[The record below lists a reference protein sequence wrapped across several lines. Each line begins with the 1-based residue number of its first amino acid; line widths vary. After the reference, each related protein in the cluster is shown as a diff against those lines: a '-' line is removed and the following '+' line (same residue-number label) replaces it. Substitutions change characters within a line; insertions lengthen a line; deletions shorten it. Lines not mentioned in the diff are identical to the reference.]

1 MIKRIVLSF
10 IAVLMI
16 VAMNQVSLAN
26 DISIPPIEE
35 DKPTMLP
42 YDGKRCTISCF
53 SGEHNRSKALIS
65 LTGRVVTC
73 VRNTLDVMFDERC
86 VEKNIL
92 KNLQAQLK
100 NAVYAALMLYIVLL
114 GIKITASGK
123 PPSKQEIFT
132 AILKFGFVLYFTIGS
147 GLNEIVYQGGR
158 AAMSSLS
165 NFLIQASTGKLCYF
179 SGYERGYEYLAMWD
193 TIDCRIGHYLFIGMN
208 KIAGGAMGTIFGV
221 FCLIIPLLFSLQI
234 MLGFF
239 LALFGIF
246 VISIATSIVHF
257 FILAMIGLAL
267 MTYFGVIFV
276 PMVLFSFTKKFFEN
290 WWTMAVSFTLQPVVM
305 SAFIAFPFLIF
316 DYVMYAD
323 CDFIQRGNLWFIKK
337 TFQSSSCME
346 SLGYQLNDIFVGG
359 ASPLRTIR
367 TLFFDIVIIT
377 WGKFDVI
384 SAALLKILFFCYL
397 FMLFAEQGGDLAARI
412 TDGPAIGGFA
422 TNAGKVLNDFI
433 NKITKKPEGDKKGGD
448 QGGNNASVSG
458 TTGRTDAGVS
468 VPSDDASVGTS
479 AAGANTSSDS
489 GKGE

>member
-10 IAVLMI
+10 IAVLTI

-26 DISIPPIEE
+26 D
-35 DKPTMLP
+35 
-42 YDGKRCTISCF
+42 GKRCAVSCF

-100 NAVYAALMLYIVLL
+100 TAVYAALMLYIVLL
-114 GIKITASGK
+114 GIKITTSGK
-123 PPSKQEIFT
+123 PPSKQELLT

-165 NFLIQASTGKLCYF
+165 NFLVQASTGKLCYF

-193 TIDCRIGHYLFIGMN
+193 TIDCRIGHYLFIGMT
-208 KIAGGAMGTIFGV
+208 KIAGGAMGTVFGV

-239 LALFGIF
+239 LILFGVF

-257 FILAMIGLAL
+257 FILAMIGLGL

-276 PMVLFSFTKKFFEN
+276 PMVLFSFTKQFFDS
-290 WWTMAVSFTLQPVVM
+290 WWKMSVSFTLQPVVM

-323 CDFIQRGNLWFIKK
+323 CDFIQRGNLWFVKK
-337 TFQSSSCME
+337 TFQSPACME
-346 SLGYQLNDIFVGG
+346 SLGYQLNDIF
-359 ASPLRTIR
+359 ASDSSPLSTIR
-367 TLFFDIVIIT
+367 TLFFDIVIVT
-377 WGKFDVI
+377 WSRFDVI
-384 SAALLKILFFCYL
+384 TAAVIKILFFCYL
-397 FMLFAEQGGDLAARI
+397 FMLFAEQGGELAAKI
-412 TDGPAIGGFA
+412 TDGPAIGKFA
-422 TNAGKVLNDFI
+422 TSAGKVFNDFI
-433 NKITKKPEGDKKGGD
+433 DKITKKPENDKKGGA
-448 QGGNNASVSG
+448 QGGNTASVSG
-458 TTGRTDAGVS
+458 TTGRSDANVS
-468 VPSDDASVGTS
+468 AASTDASVGTADGSSSGTNVS
-479 AAGANTSSDS
+479 AGNTSS
-489 GKGE
+489 